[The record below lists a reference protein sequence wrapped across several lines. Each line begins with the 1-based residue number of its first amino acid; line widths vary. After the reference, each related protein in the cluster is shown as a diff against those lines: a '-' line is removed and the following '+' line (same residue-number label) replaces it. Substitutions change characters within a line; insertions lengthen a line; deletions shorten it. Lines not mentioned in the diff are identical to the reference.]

1 MDGVMPIIALFFI
14 YLLMMNCARKRSDAP
29 RQWARLLE
37 PLEQREPLSTLLCLT
52 DFGHEPGRCA
62 NACQSSIRR
71 GQFRD

>member
-37 PLEQREPLSTLLCLT
+37 PLEQR
-52 DFGHEPGRCA
+52 
-62 NACQSSIRR
+62 
-71 GQFRD
+71 